1 MICNNTNIIT
11 VTTGYNDESWKCLKV
26 YPVWGLSIGKVSDKN
41 QVFPVFQQ
49 SMRERCQLKNSGA

>member
-41 QVFPVFQQ
+41 QVFPVF
-49 SMRERCQLKNSGA
+49 STIHDSVRER